1 MKLLGFLKYAY
12 LGFCI
17 IFFIEFLI
25 NFNTDFYRSII
36 FLIFSI
42 LSIVMFWFRNKYQK
56 RFKERGKL

>member
-17 IFFIEFLI
+17 IFFIEFIL
-25 NFNTDFYRSII
+25 NFKSDFYRSII

>member
-17 IFFIEFLI
+17 IFFIEFLL
-25 NFNTDFYRSII
+25 NFKNDFYRSII

>member
-12 LGFCI
+12 LGFFI
-17 IFFIEFLI
+17 IFFIEFLL
-25 NFNTDFYRSII
+25 NFKSDFYMSII